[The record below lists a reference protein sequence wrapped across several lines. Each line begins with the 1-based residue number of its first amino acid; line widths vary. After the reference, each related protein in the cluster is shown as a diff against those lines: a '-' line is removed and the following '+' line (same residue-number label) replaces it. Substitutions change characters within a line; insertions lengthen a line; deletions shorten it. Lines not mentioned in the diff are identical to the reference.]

1 MMVLI
6 DWLLN
11 NLFVVFVLVA
21 FISWIGKRIKIVE
34 ETIEQKQQQEQQPTV
49 VVKEIEPET
58 RREVKKEREIIVPQ
72 QMIEQQAKVKQLP
85 KHPLV
90 QGVIFSE
97 VLGPPRAKRPYSR
110 K

>member
-1 MMVLI
+1 MVLI

-11 NLFVVFVLVA
+11 NLFVVFVLVS
-21 FISWIGKRIKIVE
+21 FVSWIGKRMKTVQ
-34 ETIEQKQQQEQQPTV
+34 ETIEQKQQQEQKPTA

-72 QMIEQQAKVKQLP
+72 QMIEQQAKTRQLP
-85 KHPLV
+85 THPLV

-97 VLGPPRAKRPYSR
+97 VLGPPRAKRPYGR

>member
-1 MMVLI
+1 MVLI

-11 NLFVVFVLVA
+11 NLFVVFVLVT
-21 FISWIGKRIKIVE
+21 FVSWIGKRMKTVE

-85 KHPLV
+85 THPLV

-97 VLGPPRAKRPYSR
+97 VFGPPRAKRPYSR

>member
-1 MMVLI
+1 MVLI